1 MASRDAGRPD
11 SRAPAPR
18 RPRALAVAALL
29 SVAAVLAAAGWVGRH
44 DRPAG
49 DRTVG
54 EVTRVGVPAGASI
67 PAYLRAAAA
76 ELAALPAGGSPA
88 GTYALVSF
96 GDYLAPDRLA
106 DVLAGAEVV
115 EVVARAPLPG
125 RQTEIVRLRA
135 QRLPQD
141 VVAGMAGVAGRK
153 DREAADQ
160 RAQAA
165 AADDAELRRAYETGA
180 LVAAGEAAAYR
191 AGCGCAYA
199 AVVRAAPD
207 ALRALAA
214 RPGVR
219 AVDPAPELSRLDR
232 TVVTPPLPEQ
242 RDVARPPADAGPTPL
257 VGETSEAAPTAT
269 DSSPNVDRGRPAVAP
284 SGVASSPDVPAG
296 SRTAPEK

>member
-1 MASRDAGRPD
+1 VTSADAGRPD
-11 SRAPAPR
+11 SRAPGPR

-54 EVTRVGVPAGASI
+54 EVTRVGVPAGTSI

-141 VVAGMAGVAGRK
+141 VLAGMAGVAGRK

-160 RAQAA
+160 RARAA

-269 DSSPNVDRGRPAVAP
+269 GSSPNVDRGRPVVAP
-284 SGVASSPDVPAG
+284 SGVPSSPDVPAG

>member
-1 MASRDAGRPD
+1 MTSRDPGRPGG
-11 SRAPAPR
+11 RAARR
-18 RPRALAVAALL
+18 RPRALTVAALL
-29 SVAAVLAAAGWVGRH
+29 SVAAVLVAADWVGRH
-44 DRPAG
+44 DRPVD

-54 EVTRVGVPAGASI
+54 EVTRVGVPPGGSV
-67 PAYLRAAAA
+67 PEYLRAAAA
-76 ELAALPAGGSPA
+76 ELTALPSDGSPS

-96 GDYLAPDRLA
+96 ADYLAPDRLA
-106 DVLAGAEVV
+106 DTLAGVAVA

-125 RQTEIVRLRA
+125 RQTEIVRLSA

-141 VVAGMAGVAGRK
+141 VVVGMAGMAGRK

-160 RAQAA
+160 RARAA

-191 AGCGCAYA
+191 AGCACAYA

-219 AVDPAPELSRLDR
+219 AVDPAPELRRLDR

-269 DSSPNVDRGRPAVAP
+269 GSSPNVDRVGPAATP
-284 SGVASSPDVPAG
+284 SGVATSPDASVG
-296 SRTAPEK
+296 SRTVVEK

>member
-1 MASRDAGRPD
+1 MTSRDAGRPD
-11 SRAPAPR
+11 SRAPGPR

-160 RAQAA
+160 RARAA

>member
-1 MASRDAGRPD
+1 MTSADAGRPD
-11 SRAPAPR
+11 SRAPGPR

-54 EVTRVGVPAGASI
+54 EVTRVGVPAGTSI

-141 VVAGMAGVAGRK
+141 VLAGMAGVAGRK

-160 RAQAA
+160 RARAA
-165 AADDAELRRAYETGA
+165 AADDAGLRRAYETGA

-269 DSSPNVDRGRPAVAP
+269 GSSPNVDRGRPAVAP
-284 SGVASSPDVPAG
+284 SGVPSSPDVPAG

>member
-1 MASRDAGRPD
+1 MTSRDPGRPGG
-11 SRAPAPR
+11 RAARR
-18 RPRALAVAALL
+18 RPRALTVAALL
-29 SVAAVLAAAGWVGRH
+29 SVAAVLVAAGWVGRH
-44 DRPAG
+44 DRPVG

-54 EVTRVGVPAGASI
+54 EVTRVGVPPGGSV
-67 PAYLRAAAA
+67 PEYLRAAAA
-76 ELAALPAGGSPA
+76 ELTALPSGGSPS

-96 GDYLAPDRLA
+96 ADYLAPDRLA
-106 DVLAGAEVV
+106 DTLAGVAVA

-125 RQTEIVRLRA
+125 RQTEIVRLSA

-141 VVAGMAGVAGRK
+141 VMVGMAGMAGRK

-160 RAQAA
+160 RARAA

-191 AGCGCAYA
+191 AGCACAYA

-219 AVDPAPELSRLDR
+219 AVDPAPELRRLDR

-269 DSSPNVDRGRPAVAP
+269 GSSPNVDRVGPAATP
-284 SGVASSPDVPAG
+284 SGVATSPDASVG
-296 SRTAPEK
+296 SRTVVEK

>member
-1 MASRDAGRPD
+1 MTSRAPGRPD
-11 SRAPAPR
+11 RPAPARR
-18 RPRALAVAALL
+18 RPRALTVAALL
-29 SVAAVLAAAGWVGRH
+29 SVATVLVAAGWAGRH

-54 EVTRVGVPAGASI
+54 EVTRVGVLPGASI
-67 PAYLRAAAA
+67 PEYLRAAAA
-76 ELAALPAGGSPA
+76 ELAALPSGGPPP

-96 GDYLAPDRLA
+96 ADYLAPDRLA
-106 DVLAGAEVV
+106 DVLAGAAVA

-125 RQTEIVRLRA
+125 RQTEIVRLPA

-141 VVAGMAGVAGRK
+141 VVAGMAAVAGRK

-160 RAQAA
+160 RARAA

-191 AGCGCAYA
+191 SGCRCAYA

-219 AVDPAPELSRLDR
+219 AVDPAPELRRLDR

-242 RDVARPPADAGPTPL
+242 RDVARPPADAGPTPV
-257 VGETSEAAPTAT
+257 VGETSEAARAAT
-269 DSSPNVDRGRPAVAP
+269 EPSPNVSRVGSAAAP
-284 SGVASSPDVPAG
+284 SGVATSPDASG
-296 SRTAPEK
+296 SGRTAGQK

>member
-1 MASRDAGRPD
+1 MTSADAGRPD
-11 SRAPAPR
+11 RRAPGPR

-54 EVTRVGVPAGASI
+54 EVTRVGVPAGGSI

-141 VVAGMAGVAGRK
+141 LVTGMAGVAGRK

-160 RAQAA
+160 RARAA
-165 AADDAELRRAYETGA
+165 AAADAELRRTYETGA

-269 DSSPNVDRGRPAVAP
+269 DSSPSVDRGRPAVAP